1 MADSALKSQ
10 RSEAVFVTVA
20 MLVVLASEKGMS
32 TTSMAYVACFCLEI
46 FWAAH
51 ACSYLAGHGH
61 PFLVRLMGLM
71 SLMLI
76 YNGWRKPS
84 TSKAASLCLA
94 FLWAGQA
101 MAFNA
106 ATRPVYFDAASA
118 ALDGSASLQPPGLPW
133 QAEGFLSVHSCW
145 LFSGFIMVRV
155 PLSAH
160 R

>member
-20 MLVVLASEKGMS
+20 ILVVLASEKGMS
-32 TTSMAYVACFCLEI
+32 TTSMAYIACFFLEI

-51 ACSYLAGHGH
+51 ACSYLGRG
-61 PFLVRLMGLM
+61 PSFLVRFLGLM

-76 YNGWRKPS
+76 FNGWRKPS

-101 MAFNA
+101 MAFSA
-106 ATRPVYFDAASA
+106 ATRPVDLDEAAA
-118 ALDGSASLQPPGLPW
+118 DLSASLQQPEPPW
-133 QAEGFLSVHSCW
+133 QAEGFLSALSCW
-145 LFSGFIMVRV
+145 LFSGFLMVRV
-155 PLSAH
+155 SLSAH